1 MGCHASVLQDPEE
14 SNQDTDKRL
23 NDQFAHLTNL
33 LKDAVPEVR
42 VAAVQGVCRI
52 LNEYWELIPGTVTAG
67 YIKLMAGGALL
78 LLLLLFGAGLTWL
91 KPQAVC

>member
-1 MGCHASVLQDPEE
+1 MLQDPDE

-42 VAAVQGVCRI
+42 VAAIHGVCRI
-52 LNEYWELIPGTVTAG
+52 LNEFWELIPGNVTAS
-67 YIKLMAGGALL
+67 YMKLMAGAAVWG
-78 LLLLLFGAGLTWL
+78 TSS
-91 KPQAVC
+91 QA